1 MHRMA
6 YGYRVFVCSNMAFA
20 GEFTPVFAKHSRSFS
35 LIDSLAIGV
44 DRMQRSFG
52 PMQKK
57 GRKGSMREKGID
69 GRHREVESFRLGDQS
84 GTTPFVNTSAV
95 PSTDLVKLPPSR
107 LLVRDVSRYT
117 GSSFKRSESENS
129 RSPPILKDLSIVCG
143 SRT

>member
-20 GEFTPVFAKHSRSFS
+20 GEFSPVFAKHSRSFS

-107 LLVRDVSRYT
+107 LQASVKVRDQVSHPLRRDS
-117 GSSFKRSESENS
+117 GKSSNRN
-129 RSPPILKDLSIVCG
+129 RLPLH
-143 SRT
+143 

>member
-52 PMQKK
+52 SMQKK
-57 GRKGSMREKGID
+57 GRKGSMREKGVD
-69 GRHREVESFRLGDQS
+69 ARHPPRWRASGWATNRELLHTWAQARF
-84 GTTPFVNTSAV
+84 PV
-95 PSTDLVKLPPSR
+95 P
-107 LLVRDVSRYT
+107 
-117 GSSFKRSESENS
+117 
-129 RSPPILKDLSIVCG
+129 IW
-143 SRT
+143 

>member
-107 LLVRDVSRYT
+107 LRDNITSRWLKT
-117 GSSFKRSESENS
+117 TDRSSIR
-129 RSPPILKDLSIVCG
+129 LG
-143 SRT
+143 